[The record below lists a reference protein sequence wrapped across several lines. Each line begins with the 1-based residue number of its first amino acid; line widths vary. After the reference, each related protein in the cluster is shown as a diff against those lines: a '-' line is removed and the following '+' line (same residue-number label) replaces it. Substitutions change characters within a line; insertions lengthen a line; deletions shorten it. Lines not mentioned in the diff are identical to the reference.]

1 MKVKYLGHSAFQITT
16 DKYNILIDPWVSG
29 NPKSPLKNI
38 KELEDI
44 THCLVT
50 HEHQDH
56 GLADAVE
63 ICKITGAVLVGTF
76 ETVSRYSEEVT
87 VSAGNTGG
95 RIKLS
100 EDEFIYFT
108 QAFHTTKNNQPLGF
122 VLRLDGKTLYHSG
135 DTALFSDMRLFN
147 ELFDID
153 IALLPI
159 GDVYT
164 MGPAEA
170 AKAVEFI
177 EPKVVVPMHYDTFPM
192 LTGQLSDFEKFVRDD
207 VKVKGLKPGEEFE
220 F

>member
-1 MKVKYLGHSAFQITT
+1 MNIRYLGHSAFQIAT

-56 GLADAVE
+56 GLPDAVE
-63 ICKITGAVLVGTF
+63 ICKITGAVLIGAF
-76 ETVSRYSEEVT
+76 ETMSQYSEEVA

-95 RIKLS
+95 RIRFS
-100 EDEFIYFT
+100 DDDFIYFT
-108 QAFHTTKNNQPLGF
+108 QAFHTTKSNQPLGF
-122 VLRLDGKTLYHSG
+122 ILRLNGKTLYHAG

-153 IALLPI
+153 VALLPI
-159 GDVYT
+159 GDLYT
-164 MGPAEA
+164 MGPFEA

-177 EPKVVVPMHYDTFPM
+177 EPKVVVPMHYDTFPV
-192 LTGQLSDFEKFVRDD
+192 LTGQLPEFEKFVRNDAE
-207 VKVKGLKPGEEFE
+207 VKGLKPGESFDL
-220 F
+220 